1 MAMVKVLRHCIGVAT
16 DSGGLQEEAAT
27 LGVPC
32 AVLRNVTDRPE
43 SVEAGVAKLFPPTP
57 DGMTQALNMLLTRT
71 IPRTPVSVYGTPA
84 AAHNIAELLVNL
96 TDSGNI
102 R

>member
-1 MAMVKVLRHCIGVAT
+1 MLAKADGILT

-43 SVEAGVAKLFPPTP
+43 SIDANVARLYAPTAEGLLS
-57 DGMTQALNMLLTRT
+57 GMNDLISGT
-71 IPRTPVSVYGTPA
+71 IPRHPMNIYGSVDSA
-84 AAHNIAELLVNL
+84 RMVALELQKVVL
-96 TDSGNI
+96 
-102 R
+102 